1 MSQLAASD
9 GQPGNWEEPDFSP
22 RLLEPVRVQTY
33 GWQEPCESRDSRT
46 VLWERGG
53 EIPLRDPTSIFWT
66 LEKFC
71 DNMMY
76 HNFYIYEQ
84 TTFILYFIPA
94 LSSVLKDLSVSESP
108 SHCPPRTQ
116 RT

>member
-9 GQPGNWEEPDFSP
+9 GQPDNWEEPDFSP

-53 EIPLRDPTSIFWT
+53 FPFATRLWIPIQRANYCST
-66 LEKFC
+66 LLIIKSV
-71 DNMMY
+71 
-76 HNFYIYEQ
+76 EQ
-84 TTFILYFIPA
+84 
-94 LSSVLKDLSVSESP
+94 
-108 SHCPPRTQ
+108 
-116 RT
+116 

>member
-46 VLWERGG
+46 VLWGPGG
-53 EIPLRDPTSIFWT
+53 VPCATRLNAFVSDSIT
-66 LEKFC
+66 PIYCIIRNSKSVENLPSIKF
-71 DNMMY
+71 N
-76 HNFYIYEQ
+76 
-84 TTFILYFIPA
+84 
-94 LSSVLKDLSVSESP
+94 
-108 SHCPPRTQ
+108 
-116 RT
+116 